1 MSLMKT
7 SIKHT
12 LFASFLA
19 VLVLAGCKPRTE
31 GELGEPFDKIAGIS
45 GTWELTRFIQKDLNN
60 PIQEERDLSQFYL
73 KDGVTPLRI
82 QFSADDRSYFVSVE
96 AGRNYFGEG
105 GTWGF
110 DDDVYPSF
118 LILTT
123 LIDEV
128 ETHLEFKLGRMVR
141 EFDPVLLIDLPRGCD
156 LGTTEAVATVV
167 YRFEFNRIN
176 E

>member
-7 SIKHT
+7 PISTK
-12 LFASFLA
+12 LFTSLLA
-19 VLVLAGCKPRTE
+19 IIVLVGCKPRTE
-31 GELGEPFDKIAGIS
+31 GALGEPFDKIAGIS

-73 KDGVTPLRI
+73 KDGITPLRLT
-82 QFSADDRSYFVSVE
+82 FTGEDRSYDVSIE
-96 AGRNYFGEG
+96 AGRNYFGES

-118 LILTT
+118 LQLHT
-123 LIDEV
+123 LIDDI
-128 ETHLEFKLGRMVR
+128 ETTLEFKLGRMVR

-156 LGTTEAVATVV
+156 LGTPDAVPTVV

-176 E
+176 D